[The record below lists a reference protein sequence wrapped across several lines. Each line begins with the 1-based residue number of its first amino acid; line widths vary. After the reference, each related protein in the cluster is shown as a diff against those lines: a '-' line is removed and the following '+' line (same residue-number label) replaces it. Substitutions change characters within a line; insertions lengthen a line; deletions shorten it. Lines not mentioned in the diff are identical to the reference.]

1 MGGSVSGR
9 SVLLHESTCQ
19 FSCLDHIVRIIV
31 DLESRPRE
39 SSKVLPLENCFVYS
53 RESFGHFHM

>member
-1 MGGSVSGR
+1 MGGLGSGR
-9 SVLLHESTCQ
+9 SVLLHKSACQ

-53 RESFGHFHM
+53 RES